1 MEELIQFIKDSAGG
15 EFAVLLLLT
24 LSIAESFF
32 FPIPPDILLIPL
44 ALLNPQN
51 ALLYGLIVVIGS
63 IIGGIIGHQLGNK
76 FGRKILSKLRLAPN
90 KKIEAVFDKY
100 GFWAI
105 VVAGITPIPYKIFS
119 ISAGIMHYQIKL
131 FILASLIGRGVRFF
145 SIAIAIYFLGEQ
157 FNALIDTIL
166 NGRLALNMSLVI
178 ILFMIALAINEYFKE

>member
-51 ALLYGLIVVIGS
+51 AIIYGLIVVIGS

>member
-1 MEELIQFIKDSAGG
+1 MEELIQFIEDSAGG

-44 ALLNPQN
+44 ALLDPQN

-76 FGRKILSKLRLAPN
+76 FGRKILSTLRLAPN
-90 KKIEAVFDKY
+90 KKIETVFDKY

-166 NGRLALNMSLVI
+166 NGRLALSMSLAI